1 MMRKEILM
9 LCLLLVCSVAIA
21 AEPAFP
27 QVNINLNKLAPTNW
41 VTSNIGTRAKP
52 YGWDQSHGKDS
63 GFGLTLKGPRTV
75 RGSKG
80 EPALEA
86 ITIYIMP
93 KDFLPV
99 ALPPPGAPGLSS
111 IALGRTKDGNQ
122 IYLKIWSEIETWP
135 DVGTDIQNYF
145 EIKTNP

>member
-1 MMRKEILM
+1 MRKQISM

-21 AEPAFP
+21 SEPAFP
-27 QVNINLNKLAPTNW
+27 QVDISLNKLAPTNW
-41 VTSNIGTRAKP
+41 ITSNIDTRAKP
-52 YGWDQSHGKDS
+52 YGWNQSPGKDS
-63 GFGLTLKGPRTV
+63 GLGLTLKGPNTV

-93 KDFLPV
+93 KDFVPV
-99 ALPPPGAPGLSS
+99 VLPPPGTPLLSS
-111 IALGRTKDGNQ
+111 VSLGRTKDGNQ

-135 DVGTDIQNYF
+135 EAKTDIQDYF
-145 EIKTNP
+145 ELKKTP